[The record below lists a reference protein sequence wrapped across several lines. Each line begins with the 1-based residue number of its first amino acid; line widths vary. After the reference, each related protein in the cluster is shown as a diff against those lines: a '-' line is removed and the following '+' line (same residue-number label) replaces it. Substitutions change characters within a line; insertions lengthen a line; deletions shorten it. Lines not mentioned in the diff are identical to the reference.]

1 MVDKQVYPRLP
12 ERNWWIIRNQFKK
25 TLPSAVTTS
34 YLKSLL
40 NLTSEK
46 AARNL
51 LPPLRQIGLIDEEGK
66 PTARA
71 NEWRS
76 DSKYSE
82 TCKSIVEEIYP
93 QEMRDLFAGPE
104 LDRKPIKEWLMHTA
118 SIGEGAADLSAAMYI
133 LLNEATLKDDE
144 ELSKIVNGSTKKV
157 SKDKSN
163 KPSTKNI
170 ESEIKPD
177 NIELM
182 ESTQQASISQSESDS
197 FSTALHIDLQIH
209 ISADASADQIES
221 IFANIAKYLYKK

>member
-1 MVDKQVYPRLP
+1 
-12 ERNWWIIRNQFKK
+12 
-25 TLPSAVTTS
+25 
-34 YLKSLL
+34 
-40 NLTSEK
+40 
-46 AARNL
+46 
-51 LPPLRQIGLIDEEGK
+51 
-66 PTARA
+66 
-71 NEWRS
+71 
-76 DSKYSE
+76 
-82 TCKSIVEEIYP
+82 
-93 QEMRDLFAGPE
+93 
-104 LDRKPIKEWLMHTA
+104 
-118 SIGEGAADLSAAMYI
+118 MYI

-182 ESTQQASISQSESDS
+182 EPTQQASIGQSESDS

-221 IFANIAKYLYKK
+221 IFANIAKYL